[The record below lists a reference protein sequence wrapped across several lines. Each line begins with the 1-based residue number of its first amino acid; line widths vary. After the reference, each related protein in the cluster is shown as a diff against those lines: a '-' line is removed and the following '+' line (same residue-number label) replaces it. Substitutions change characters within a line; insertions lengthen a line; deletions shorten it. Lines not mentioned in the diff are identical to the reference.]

1 MKKDDFWGIV
11 LVIIACLM
19 SFYVGYYNGLN
30 KNVDYLIYKNMI
42 ESNINPSIDN

>member
-30 KNVDYLIYKNMI
+30 KNVDYLIYKDLI
-42 ESNINPSIDN
+42 KPNINHSIDN